1 MKEIKKVDKKAIL
14 HEVIAMAWSDKVSFD
29 SIEQETGLSEKRV
42 IHIMRNNLKRS
53 SFKLWR
59 KRVSGRASKHKI
71 KFGC

>member
-1 MKEIKKVDKKAIL
+1 METKKVDNKALL

-29 SIEQETGLSEKRV
+29 SIEIETGLSEKRV

-71 KFGC
+71 KFGY